1 MACGLAILATPAV
14 VAGLAK
20 WRLSNRAS
28 SVTFRAGSKGDPL
41 TMTRLEI
48 SLLLALSSLITVSVV
63 SVLLMTRRPFDS
75 GRRWKH
81 GSPSGNCSP
90 LRINTL
96 LNASGSKSWQ
106 EGSEITVMKDGQRF
120 FMDGPLAYTESDW
133 TMYGEGVVTSQ
144 RIDGDH
150 TFLTFRVTWRY
161 PWWLR
166 LVNTW
171 ANSSSQRRAQGWA
184 LHERPDM
191 FQPL

>member
-1 MACGLAILATPAV
+1 
-14 VAGLAK
+14 
-20 WRLSNRAS
+20 
-28 SVTFRAGSKGDPL
+28 
-41 TMTRLEI
+41 MTRLEI
-48 SLLLALSSLITVSVV
+48 SMLLVLSSLITFAVA

-90 LRINTL
+90 VRINTL
-96 LNASGSKSWQ
+96 LNASGAKSWQ
-106 EGSEITVMKDGQRF
+106 EGAEITVMKDGRRF
-120 FMDGPLAYTESDW
+120 FMDGPLTYTESDW

-171 ANSSSQRRAQGWA
+171 ANSASQRRAQGWA
-184 LHERPDM
+184 LRERPDM